1 MATTKLTFG
10 SVLNTIASTA
20 NTLTSTLEAAGV
32 GASMLQAF
40 AAKQHSE
47 QLLAYRKEA
56 VLFEQQLNARLADEL
71 AQSAKVITAKK
82 AADSAYATSF
92 DHFYALVSAA

>member
-10 SVLNTIASTA
+10 SVLNTISSTA

-56 VLFEQQLNARLADEL
+56 VLFEQSLNARLADEL
-71 AQSAKVITAKK
+71 AVASRVITAKK
-82 AADSAYATSF
+82 AADPAYAEAF